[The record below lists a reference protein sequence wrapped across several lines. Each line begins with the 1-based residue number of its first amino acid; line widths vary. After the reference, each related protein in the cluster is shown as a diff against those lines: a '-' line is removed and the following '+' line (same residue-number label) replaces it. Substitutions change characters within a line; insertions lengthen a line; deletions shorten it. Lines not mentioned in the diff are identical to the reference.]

1 MTEWLYEIRRHGKK
15 ITEYVKKGTRKEV
28 LKSFAGIGVGF
39 DEGDVE
45 IIKD

>member
-1 MTEWLYEIRRHGKK
+1 MTKWLYEISRDGKK
-15 ITEYVKKGTRKEV
+15 IAEYVQKGTRKEV

-45 IIKD
+45 IIED